1 MLNKVIIMGRITRDL
16 ELKYT
21 PSNVAVCS
29 FTVAVDRR
37 FVRQG
42 EERQTDFINVVA
54 WRQQAE
60 FVAKYSSKG
69 RMINVVGSLQ
79 TRSWDDQNG
88 NKRYATEVIADEINF
103 CGEPRQDGGQGGQ
116 APSYNN
122 SAPNQYNGNSY
133 QSAPQQY
140 NNASSQSEGFEP
152 IDVDDDLPF

>member
-1 MLNKVIIMGRITRDL
+1 MLNKVILMGRITRDL

-21 PSNVAVCS
+21 QSGTAVCS
-29 FTVAVDRR
+29 FSVAIDRR

-60 FVAKYSSKG
+60 FVAKYFAKG

-79 TRSWDDQNG
+79 TRSWEDQNG
-88 NKRYATEVIADEINF
+88 QKRTTTEVIAEEINF
-103 CGEPRQDGGQGGQ
+103 CGEARQNGEAAAN
-116 APSYNN
+116 APVQPAFQSAAPQYNN
-122 SAPNQYNGNSY
+122 SP
-133 QSAPQQY
+133 
-140 NNASSQSEGFEP
+140 SSSDGFEP

>member
-1 MLNKVIIMGRITRDL
+1 MLNKAILMGRITRDP

-21 PSNVAVCS
+21 PNNVAVCT
-29 FTVAVDRR
+29 FTVAIDRR

-42 EERQTDFINVVA
+42 EERQADFINVVA

-60 FVAKYSSKG
+60 FVAKYFTKG
-69 RMINVVGSLQ
+69 RMINVVGSIQ

-88 NKRYATEVIADEINF
+88 TKRYATEVIADEINF
-103 CGEPRQDGGQGGQ
+103 CGDSRPDNVQGGQ

-122 SAPNQYNGNSY
+122 SAPQQYQQ
-133 QSAPQQY
+133 QSAPQQL
-140 NNASSQSEGFEP
+140 NNGPSQPGGFEP

>member
-1 MLNKVIIMGRITRDL
+1 MLNKVILMGRITRDP

-21 PSNVAVCS
+21 QSNTAVCS
-29 FTVAVDRR
+29 FSVAIDRR

-60 FVAKYSSKG
+60 FVAKYFTKG

-88 NKRYATEVIADEINF
+88 QKRYATEVIADEINF
-103 CGEPRQDGGQGGQ
+103 CGDSRQDNGSQGNAGYN
-116 APSYNN
+116 APQPNFAAAAPAPQFNN
-122 SAPNQYNGNSY
+122 SPSDAG
-133 QSAPQQY
+133 
-140 NNASSQSEGFEP
+140 GFEP